1 MSLSLFAK
9 ISQIFGRAATFK
21 ILVPIYW
28 NFRNRA
34 SSAIYTRIWVTRSVL
49 AIFPGVQNV
58 ALFTG
63 TFVGHP
69 RIFGA
74 SFGTFSTIFTRTW
87 TARANALLSC
97 SCCSLKQSWDDISR
111 LEIGSIFAPIFFS
124 TSKNVIV
131 KGLNNILFWKE
142 LA

>member
-34 SSAIYTRIWVTRSVL
+34 SSAIYARIWVTRPIL

-58 ALFTG
+58 AFFTS

-87 TARANALLSC
+87 TTRTNTLLSC
-97 SCCSLKQSWDDISR
+97 SCCSLEQSWK
-111 LEIGSIFAPIFFS
+111 AYFF
-124 TSKNVIV
+124 TPKIEYLYA
-131 KGLNNILFWKE
+131 KFLYTPKIEYLYAK
-142 LA
+142 